1 MRDYRRKRLK
11 ADHDARMARLDSA
24 EAYAPDLNA
33 VLMLRVG
40 EQKAAA
46 S

>member
-1 MRDYRRKRLK
+1 MREYRRKRLR
-11 ADHDARMARLDSA
+11 ADHDARMAQLDAA

-33 VLMLRVG
+33 VLMLRIG
-40 EQKAAA
+40 EQMAEA